1 MLGPLLRNLIE
12 QLDGAVEQA
21 YQRSGV
27 DCRPRYTPI
36 VRTLMAQ
43 GPVSIRAIAQQAD
56 VSHSAVSQTVSQMV
70 NAGLVELQPG
80 ADARERIVA
89 LTPRA
94 RTMLPALERQWAAT
108 NAAADQLDKELS
120 APLSRILVEALQALE
135 RESFDTRLEPDSA
148 RTPPH
153 SPLHGVQH
161 RRCAHG
167 AAGTTGTAVDAGPP
181 NPSQGATG
189 TRLLRRQ

>member
-1 MLGPLLRNLIE
+1 MSTGPRTLGTLLRTLIE

-21 YQRSGV
+21 YQSAGL
-27 DCRPRYTPI
+27 DYRPRYTPI
-36 VRTLMAQ
+36 IRTLMAQ
-43 GPVSIRAIAQQAD
+43 GPVSIRAIAQQAK

-108 NAAADQLDKELS
+108 NAAAEQLDKELS
-120 APLSRILVEALQALE
+120 APLSRVLAEALQALE
-135 RESFDTRLEPDSA
+135 REPFDARLEKA
-148 RTPPH
+148 AAKLKPPPRKGK
-153 SPLHGVQH
+153 S
-161 RRCAHG
+161 RE
-167 AAGTTGTAVDAGPP
+167 
-181 NPSQGATG
+181 
-189 TRLLRRQ
+189 